1 MLDVLYCLNCQVF
14 MKYIIRLQAEITVK
28 SRSVRARYGK
38 LLTANLRNQLKAID
52 ADITVRWLWDRIE
65 TQLPAQ
71 LSAQQHQA
79 VVERLSATPGV
90 LHFERVQQHALTD
103 FATLL
108 EWVLQFKAQQ
118 LENQTFAV
126 VVKRKGHHSFSSQ
139 DMARYIGGGI
149 LERVPGTR
157 VQLKGAAEEVVIMV
171 ADDTVFL
178 VEKRFAGL
186 GGFPLPSQETVLSL
200 MSGGFDSTVSSYQM
214 IKRGARTHYCFFN
227 LGGDAHEAGVR
238 EISYYIWQ
246 KFSPTHPVKFISID
260 FAPLVDKIL
269 AHVDNGLMGV
279 VLKRTMLRAAC
290 LATRYV
296 NAQALV
302 TGEAMG
308 QVSSQTLSNLAVIDE
323 VTNRLVLRPL
333 IAMDKQD
340 IVDIA
345 RHIGTE
351 PLAAAMP
358 EYCGV
363 ISNKPTVK
371 AKLGAVQAAETVI
384 TDELIEAQVYNAQVI
399 DIRQLHDASMAKV
412 DLTQGAND
420 NAPQVILDIRRSEEQ
435 EQAPL
440 QQQPYPV
447 ESLPFFKLEKHF
459 KGLPSDTHYLLYCDQ
474 GVMSRMQAL
483 HLREQGFSNVSVYTQ
498 ASA

>member
-1 MLDVLYCLNCQVF
+1 MR
-14 MKYIIRLQAEITVK
+14 MKYIVRLQAEITVK
-28 SRSVRARYGK
+28 SKSVRSRHGK
-38 LLTANLRNQLKAID
+38 LLTANLRNQLKALDSSIK
-52 ADITVRWLWDRIE
+52 VKWMWDRIE
-65 TQLPAQ
+65 IELPQ
-71 LSAQQHQA
+71 SPSQKLSNA
-79 VVERLSATPGV
+79 VVERLASTPGV
-90 LHFERVQQHALTD
+90 LYFERVQYHPLAD
-103 FATLL
+103 FETLL
-108 EWVLQFKAQQ
+108 EWVLTYKEAQ
-118 LENQTFAV
+118 LRGKTFAIR
-126 VVKRKGHHSFSSQ
+126 VKRKGHHPFSSQ
-139 DMARYIGGGI
+139 DLARYIGGGVK
-149 LERVPGTR
+149 ERVEGTA
-157 VQLKGAAEEVVIMV
+157 VQLKGAEEDVVMMIAE
-171 ADDTVFL
+171 DDVFL
-178 VEKRFAGL
+178 VERRFNGM

-238 EISYYIWQ
+238 EISYFIW
-246 KFSPTHPVKFISID
+246 KRFSPTHPVKFISID
-260 FAPLVDKIL
+260 FSPLVDVIL
-269 AHVDNGLMGV
+269 QHVDNGLMGV
-279 VLKRTMLRAAC
+279 VLKRTMLRAAA

-323 VTNRLVLRPL
+323 VTSKLVLRPL

-345 RHIGTE
+345 RTIGTE

-371 AKLGAVQAAETVI
+371 ADLEKVRQAEDAI
-384 TDELIEAQVYNAQVI
+384 TDALIEQQVYNAEVL
-399 DIRQLHDASMAKV
+399 DIRKLHDASMAKV
-412 DLTQGAND
+412 QLQLDAKATQL
-420 NAPQVILDIRRSEEQ
+420 PVTVLDIRKDDEI

-440 QQQPYPV
+440 QPCEYPI
-447 ESLPFFKLEKHF
+447 EHLPFFKLETAF
-459 KGLPSDTHYLLYCDQ
+459 KGLPKDRQYLLYCDQ

-483 HLREQGFSNVSVYTQ
+483 HLRELGYDNVAVYEKTE
-498 ASA
+498 S

>member
-1 MLDVLYCLNCQVF
+1 
-14 MKYIIRLQAEITVK
+14 MKYIVRLQAEITVK
-28 SRSVRARYGK
+28 SKSVRSRHGK

-52 ADITVRWLWDRIE
+52 ARIKVRWLWDRIE
-65 TQLPAQ
+65 IQLPENP
-71 LSAQQHQA
+71 SQQVSKA
-79 VVERLSATPGV
+79 VVERLAATPGV
-90 LHFERVQQHALTD
+90 LSFERVQHHPLTD
-103 FATLL
+103 FETLL
-108 EWVLQFKAQQ
+108 QWVLEYKAEQ
-118 LENQTFAV
+118 LKGCTFAV
-126 VVKRKGHHSFSSQ
+126 KVKRKGHHEFSSQ

-149 LERVPGTR
+149 RERVEGTQ
-157 VQLKGAAEEVVIMV
+157 VQLKGAQQEVVLMV
-171 ADDTVFL
+171 ADEDVFL
-178 VEKRFAGL
+178 VERRFDGL

-238 EISYYIWQ
+238 EISYFLWK

-260 FAPLVDKIL
+260 FAPLVDVIL
-269 AHVDNGLMGV
+269 SHVDNGLMGV

-345 RHIGTE
+345 RRIGTE

-371 AKLGAVQAAETVI
+371 ADRAAVQAAEQAI
-384 TDELIEAQVYNAQVI
+384 TDEMIETQVYNAQLI
-399 DIRQLHDASMAKV
+399 DIRKLHDASMAKV
-412 DLTQGAND
+412 NLQADIQAQTA
-420 NAPQVILDIRRSEEQ
+420 QVILDIRRDEEI
-435 EQAPL
+435 ELAPL
-440 QQQPYPV
+440 DNQPFPV
-447 ESLPFFKLEKHF
+447 QHLPFFKLESAF

-483 HLREQGFSNVSVYTQ
+483 HLRELGFANVSVYQ
-498 ASA
+498 KPE